1 MVFKKILVAIDR
13 SSQAPVVFEQALDLA
28 QVEDSQLMLFHSIDP
43 DSQGETIPFI
53 GTVTEVDLYETLH
66 RLQREHL
73 QQELE
78 KARDWLQSYCQKASL
93 KNLPAEFD
101 CAVGDP
107 NRRICELAKSWDAD
121 LIVLGRRGYRGL
133 SEFFLGSVS
142 NYVIHHASC
151 SVLVVQQL
159 LSPTPEPAGIVSEST
174 ADTSL

>member
-1 MVFKKILVAIDR
+1 MAFKKILVAIDR

-28 QVEDSQLMLFHSIDP
+28 QVEESQLMLFHCIDP
-43 DSQGETIPFI
+43 ESQAETIPFI

-66 RLQREHL
+66 RLQQEHL

-93 KNLPAEFD
+93 KNSSTEFD
-101 CAVGDP
+101 CIVGDP

-142 NYVIHHASC
+142 NYVLHHASC
-151 SVLVVQQL
+151 SVLVVQQE
-159 LSPTPEPAGIVSEST
+159 LSPTPEPVGIATQST
-174 ADTSL
+174 TDTSL